1 MISVGIVDYGV
12 GNVHSLSKSIRIA
25 GFRPEI
31 SSSRELLSKSDIIL
45 LPGVGSFS
53 FAIDNLKK
61 SGLNSFIIKQSKIN
75 KPIIGICLGMQL
87 LCSNSSE
94 GGLNK
99 GLGII
104 PGKIKRMRNSKFHIG
119 WNSIQLRN
127 KNHFLKRFNNHEF
140 FFNHGYRY
148 EGDEKYVIAKTEF
161 GKIFPTIIKKDNT
174 IGFQFHPEKSQKAG
188 IQLLRKTIKSI
199 SNLE

>member
-12 GNVHSLSKSIRIA
+12 GNIHSLSKSLRIA

-31 SSSRELLSKSDIIL
+31 SSSKELLSKSDIIL

-61 SGLNSFIIKQSKIN
+61 SGLDSFIIKQSKIN

-87 LCSNSSE
+87 LCSNSTE
-94 GGLNK
+94 GGINK

-104 PGKIKRMRNSKFHIG
+104 PGKIKRMSNSKFHIG
-119 WNSIQLRN
+119 WNSIQLKN

-140 FFNHGYRY
+140 FFNHGYQFA
-148 EGDEKYVIAKTEF
+148 GNQKYVIAETEF
-161 GKIFPTIIKKDNT
+161 EKSFPTIIKKNNT

-188 IQLLRKTIKSI
+188 IQLLKKTIKSI
-199 SNLE
+199 SNIE

>member
-12 GNVHSLSKSIRIA
+12 GNIHSLSKSVRIA

-31 SSSRELLSKSDIIL
+31 SSSKELLSKSDIIL

-53 FAIDNLKK
+53 FAIDNLIK
-61 SGLNSFIIKQSKIN
+61 SGLDSFIIQQSKIN

-87 LCSNSSE
+87 LCSNSTE
-94 GGLNK
+94 GGINK

-104 PGKIKRMRNSKFHIG
+104 PGKIKRMSNSKFHIG
-119 WNSIQLRN
+119 WNSIQLKN

-140 FFNHGYRY
+140 FFNHGYQFV
-148 EGDEKYVIAKTEF
+148 GNQKYVIAETEF
-161 GKIFPTIIKKDNT
+161 EKSFPTIIKKNNT

-188 IQLLRKTIKSI
+188 IQLLKKTIKSI
-199 SNLE
+199 SNIE